1 MLSSLEPCRHGIH
14 YTCLIRHL
22 SHGSVWFRS
31 ALALSSLSSSKF
43 SLTSHSPL
51 ILGLIMSSDGRS
63 RRRELVEEAYNLQV
77 KAGLM
82 ASRIPFWILQY
93 YDFVDPSLFSLS
105 GTISS
110 STAVTCYH
118 TLSLFIHLHI
128 ILYYIIFFQL
138 TLTPHDD
145 RAQRNMALSD
155 SAQRFSP
162 TVPGPISSQFSFLP
176 SLCRRP
182 KKAKC

>member
-22 SHGSVWFRS
+22 SHGSVWFRP

-128 ILYYIIFFQL
+128 ILYYIIFFQS

-176 SLCRRP
+176 SLCR
-182 KKAKC
+182 